1 MKKITLCAVAILS
14 SFGLIAQTV
23 TFVNDDH
30 LIGSY
35 ALNSEVAV
43 DMNGDHLDDYVR
55 IASGGVG
62 IDYQNG
68 DGTFTSQFYSMS
80 ISNPPSWSVAAGDM
94 DGDGFTDLVLGNGN
108 RVSFLWANSTDGINI
123 TSFTEDNSDSTYIFS
138 QRSNVVDIDNDGDL
152 DAFVCHDVDESHPYR
167 NDGGRNMTLDQTFIV
182 TLDRPGNYASVWVDY
197 DNDGDTDMYLTKCRG
212 GASAGDVNRD
222 NAMYTNNGDGTFTEN
237 ALDIGM
243 RDNAQSWSTVFED
256 FDNDGD
262 FDAFIVNHTNQN
274 RFMLNDGN
282 GNFTDIINTTGINAN
297 DLGAWENQTGD
308 FNNDGYVDILSELSK
323 ELYLNQGD
331 NTFIGYDMPFDEGGI
346 ADMNNDG
353 FLDVV
358 RNNDLW
364 INQGNSNN
372 YVMAKLIGVESNIQG
387 IGARVKIYG
396 DWGVQ
401 MREVRSGQGFS
412 HMSSL
417 NAHFGLGA
425 AASIDKIVVEW
436 PSGNVDELINPDINM
451 LHVITEGDFPLNVT
465 DFEVN
470 GIQAFPNPAVE
481 RLNFSLNG
489 LSDTKV
495 QIVDIN
501 GRVILSTTIDSANG
515 INVASLKSGV
525 YFATFQV
532 ENQDVNYRFIK
543 K

>member
-1 MKKITLCAVAILS
+1 MLCAVVMLS
-14 SFGLIAQTV
+14 ACGLLAQPV

-80 ISNPPSWSVAAGDM
+80 IAEPPSWSVAAGDM

-108 RVSFLWANSTDGINI
+108 RVSFLWANSSDGINI
-123 TSFTEDNSDSTYIFS
+123 TSFTEDHSDDTYIFS
-138 QRSNVVDIDNDGDL
+138 QRSNIVDIDNDGDL

-167 NDGGRNMTLDQTFIV
+167 NDGGRTMTLDQSFVV

-212 GASAGDVNRD
+212 GASAGDPNRD

-262 FDAFIVNHTNQN
+262 FDAFIVNHTDQN

-282 GNFTDIINTTGINAN
+282 GNFTDIINTTGINPG

-308 FNNDGYVDILSELSK
+308 FNNDGFVDIFSELSK

-331 NTFIGYDMPFDEGGI
+331 NTFIGYDLPMDEGGI

-425 AASIDKIVVEW
+425 ADNIDKIVVEW
-436 PSGNVDELINPDINM
+436 PSGNVDEILNPDINM
-451 LHVITEGDFPLNVT
+451 LHVITEGEFPLNVT
-465 DFEVN
+465 DFEIN
-470 GIQAFPNPAVE
+470 GVQAFPNPAVE
-481 RLNFSLNG
+481 RLNFTLTG
-489 LSDTKV
+489 LADTKV
-495 QIVDIN
+495 SIIDIN
-501 GRVILSTTIDSANG
+501 GRVILSTTIDNANG
-515 INVASLKSGV
+515 INVSSLKSGV
-525 YFATFQV
+525 YFANFQV
-532 ENQDVNYRFIK
+532 ENTDVNYRFIK
-543 K
+543 N